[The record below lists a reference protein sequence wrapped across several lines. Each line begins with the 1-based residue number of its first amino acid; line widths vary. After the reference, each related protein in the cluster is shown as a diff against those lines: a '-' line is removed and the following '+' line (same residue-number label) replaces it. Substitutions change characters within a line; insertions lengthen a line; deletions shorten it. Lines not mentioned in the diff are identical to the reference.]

1 MVISRAS
8 VRLTYRVSVK
18 VAIRTDASSDIG
30 SGHLMRCLVLATGL
44 KNSGANVQFI
54 CSGQDSKWIEHVRER
69 DFDCKVLYPSNKF
82 GDADSQNDSDSS
94 SSESGEFGFDW
105 QQDLTAT
112 KNVLDNRKLDWLI
125 VDHYGID
132 WRWEKALRS
141 YTRRIMV
148 IDDLADRN
156 HECDIVLDSV
166 FGRRPEDYQYLVP
179 NGCRILL
186 GTNYALLRSEFNDCR
201 NFALNRRNT
210 NLTVRNILVS
220 LGGVDQANL
229 TGKVLNQLKRFEWN
243 SDFRIDVIAGKGFMH
258 QSEIEQ
264 QLASIQVETTL
275 EIDVNDMANR
285 IANAD
290 LGIGA
295 FGVSTWERFCL
306 GLPSVN
312 IVTQENQRHASAGL
326 KQQEFSGIMFAHSI
340 ESELVKFVN
349 QLVSDN
355 KLYRKF
361 ALWCSQS
368 VDGKG
373 LTRVI
378 KEIAEIK

>member
-8 VRLTYRVSVK
+8 IRLTQRVSVK

-30 SGHLMRCLVLATGL
+30 SGHLMRCLVLATEL

-54 CSGQDSKWIEHVRER
+54 CSGQDSKWIEYVRER
-69 DFDCKVLYPSNKF
+69 NFDCKVLFPSNYF
-82 GDADSQNDSDSS
+82 VVADSQNDSDSS
-94 SSESGEFGFDW
+94 SSKTREIGFDW
-105 QQDLTAT
+105 QQDLAAT
-112 KNVLDNRKLDWLI
+112 KNVLDNRKIDWLI

-148 IDDLADRN
+148 IDDLADRK
-156 HECDIVLDSV
+156 HECDIVLDCV
-166 FGRRPEDYQYLVP
+166 FGRQPEDYQYLVP
-179 NGCRILL
+179 NGCRLLL
-186 GTNYALLRSEFNDCR
+186 GTNYALLRSEFIDWR
-201 NFALNRRNT
+201 SYALSRRNN
-210 NLTVRNILVS
+210 NLSVRKILVS
-220 LGGVDQANL
+220 LGGVDQTNL
-229 TGKVLNQLKRFEWN
+229 TGKVLDQLKSVEWN
-243 SDFRIDVIAGKGFMH
+243 SDFRIDVIAGKGFIH

-264 QLASIQVETTL
+264 QLASFQVKTTL

-312 IVTQENQRHASAGL
+312 IVTQENQRHASAAL
-326 KQQEFSGIMFAHSI
+326 EQQEFSGIMFAHSI
-340 ESELVKFVN
+340 EGELVKFVN

-361 ALWCSQS
+361 VLLCSQS

-373 LTRVI
+373 VTRVI
-378 KEIAEIK
+378 EEIAEIK